1 MWGILVLTNDQL
13 LGDLLAHYGVRVDRR
28 GEAHVNCP
36 SCGKQ
41 VKKGQTHFSFSIRG
55 GKCQVCGY
63 KTGLYALYQSAI
75 GEREVVERPIV
86 PPKPPTREVTPLNM
100 SLAHYWEH
108 YLPDDTVDRWQA
120 YKPLTK
126 SQIDRYSLGYG
137 VLPRSACKH
146 PRLTVP
152 VLDKDGAILH
162 IRGRNAGCSCETK
175 WAVSGGW
182 TMNRLEPYNV
192 HAPEAFAPPIILIV
206 ENPIDA
212 IMATDPINK
221 RAMLEL
227 LVPQMN
233 QPAAS
238 AVNRHFS
245 HEKERY
251 PVVAL
256 ATLSVSY
263 WRDSWAEYLREAD
276 QVFVMYDNDL
286 PGNGGAKNRNE
297 FIRLWQDG
305 DEDRPIPPA
314 KGIQLANRLRKA
326 HLPATLFDWGDRPRK
341 YDVGDYLKGVQHD

>member
-1 MWGILVLTNDQL
+1 MTTITNNRL
-13 LGDLLAHYGVRVDRR
+13 FGDLLAHYGLKPDRR
-28 GEAHVNCP
+28 GEAHIDCP
-36 SCGKQ
+36 SCGKEA
-41 VKKGQTHFSFSIRG
+41 KKGQTHFSFSIRG

-63 KTGLYALYQSAI
+63 KTSLYALYQSAI
-75 GEREVVERPIV
+75 GEREVIERPIV
-86 PPKPPTREVTPLNM
+86 PPKPKPVIPLQM
-100 SLAHYWEH
+100 SPDWYREH
-108 YLPDDTVDRWQA
+108 YITSDVVERWQA
-120 YKPLTK
+120 YKPLTRL
-126 SQIDRYSLGYG
+126 QIDGYSLGYG

-146 PRLTVP
+146 PRLIVP
-152 VLDKDGAILH
+152 VFDRDGRILH
-162 IRGRNAGCSCETK
+162 LRGRHTGCECATK

-182 TMNRLEPYNV
+182 TMNRLEPFNFDIVRHGYS
-192 HAPEAFAPPIILIV
+192 IILIV

-212 IMATDPINK
+212 IMASSPANK

-256 ATLSVSY
+256 ATLSAVY

-276 QVFVMYDNDL
+276 QIIIMYDNDL

-305 DEDRPIPPA
+305 NEDRPIPPA